1 VPVII
6 GLMLMRTSE
15 MHSVQ
20 RRTDRMNPVAELR
33 EGLSYA
39 FSTPSAMLIVILV
52 AIIGTFGY
60 NFTVLL
66 PLLTRYVLD
75 SGEIAL
81 GFMTGAV
88 GLGALISALSLAS
101 RVTVTRQLLFVGGAG
116 FGILLA
122 AVAFSEWLWVT
133 LLFLLLLGVAN
144 TAFASTANTSL
155 QLATPDHLRGRVMGL
170 YMLLFAGSTPIGG
183 YLTGVM
189 AEAWGVQ
196 TAVGIEAALCL
207 GGVAVG
213 LLYYARHRVAI
224 GRVAAMPEGAL

>member
-1 VPVII
+1 
-6 GLMLMRTSE
+6 
-15 MHSVQ
+15 
-20 RRTDRMNPVAELR
+20 
-33 EGLSYA
+33 
-39 FSTPSAMLIVILV
+39 MLIVILV

-60 NFTVLL
+60 NFTVML

-101 RVTVTRQLLFVGGAG
+101 RVTVTRQLLFVGGAA

-122 AVAFSEWLWVT
+122 AVAFSEWLWLT

-196 TAVGIEAALCL
+196 TAIGIEAALCL
-207 GGVAVG
+207 AGVAAG